1 MALPGSR
8 RGSRKGS
15 SLVESS
21 IVAVVFLL
29 LLVAVLEFGRLGF
42 AYNSLSFAAQRAAR
56 YAAVRGSGSGHA
68 ASASDIQNKAAA
80 YIVALDSTKLT
91 VTPTWIPDNKP
102 GSTVR
107 VKVSYTYQPFLLPVS
122 TSGLT
127 LETTAKQT
135 IIQ

>member
-1 MALPGSR
+1 MSCPDRR

-29 LLVAVLEFGRLGF
+29 LVVAIAEFGRLGF

-56 YAAVRGSGSGHA
+56 FAAVRGSSSGHA
-68 ASASDIQNKAAA
+68 ATASDIQNKAAG
-80 YIVALDSTKLT
+80 YIVALDSSKLT
-91 VTPTWIPDNKP
+91 VTPSWIPDNKP
-102 GSTVR
+102 GSTVQ
-107 VKVSYTYQPFLLPVS
+107 VTVAYTYQPFLLPVS
-122 TSGLT
+122 ASGLT
-127 LETTAKQT
+127 LQTTAKQT